1 MISLAPRRTHAGR
14 PYLPAITP
22 VVANR
27 AGGGGGVGVAME
39 TPRSRERG
47 GGRALVRGTRGR
59 AVVVGGGASW
69 TDVGVRRA
77 VDTTASKSS
86 TTRTR
91 RRQLHG
97 RRERDPALG
106 MEIAARQSRFRMTV
120 PNRSQIL
127 DAYHV

>member
-14 PYLPAITP
+14 PYLSAITP

-27 AGGGGGVGVAME
+27 AGGGVGRRRRDGDTAREQGAVVLNAF
-39 TPRSRERG
+39 RSRHA
-47 GGRALVRGTRGR
+47 RAAAG
-59 AVVVGGGASW
+59 GGGASW
-69 TDVGVRRA
+69 TDVGARRA